1 METEWLWLFHTD
13 GRLYL
18 LAEDTDG
25 DASNLAGI
33 YPDAV
38 YFLAGVS
45 PVPLE
50 D

>member
-1 METEWLWLFHTD
+1 MAEWLWVLDET
-13 GRLYL
+13 GAPYL
-18 LAEDTDG
+18 IDEDDG
-25 DASNLAGI
+25 DTAYHADL